1 MYKNSFQFIVL
12 CSAIYIIAGCTQ
24 FTKESVKLEKNPQI
38 FPDYTSIVIPANIAP
53 LNFNI
58 DEIGLEYFVEI
69 YSKKGKKIK
78 IKQSSP
84 DIKIPENQW
93 HNLLGVNIGNQLK
106 IDVYTRQDK
115 WYKFSTIID
124 TIAPETI
131 DNNLVYRIINVVYSD
146 TDKLGIYQRN
156 LEDFEQSV
164 IFENTSTTERP
175 CMNCHSFSNNDPGK
189 MSLHM
194 RRAYAGTVIFDHG
207 KLTKYNTKTEQTM
220 APAAYPA
227 WHPNG
232 EIIAYSLNNLLVYL
246 TSDESKLIEVCDK
259 VSDIVLFN
267 IKTNTISATPKLS
280 SDRRETLPAWSPDG
294 KWLYFI
300 SAPRADDK
308 MDNWVNSQYDL
319 LRIPFNV
326 EDMSWGAIDTVLT
339 SKQTGKSITFPIV
352 SPDGRYLLF
361 CMIDHSYFS
370 IFDKNSDLYL
380 FDLKTK
386 QYTKADVLNSP
397 TTESYHSW
405 SKNGRWVVFSS
416 KRIDE
421 VSTRP
426 FFAYFDK
433 DGKFHKP
440 FVLPQEDALIYRKE
454 RFNFN
459 LPVLVDGKVNIDA
472 ETLTDFVT
480 KPPVNV
486 NYDQSVKI
494 DTLKRD
500 PRVKFNDL

>member
-1 MYKNSFQFIVL
+1 MVKNSLFIFTIFTTL
-12 CSAIYIIAGCTQ
+12 LLLTGCIN
-24 FTKESVKLEKNPQI
+24 FTREFVKQEKLPRI

-53 LNFNI
+53 LNFKI
-58 DEIGLEYFVEI
+58 DEKGSEYWVEI
-69 YSKKGKKIK
+69 YSKNGKKIK

-84 DIKIPENQW
+84 EIIIPENKWQ
-93 HNLLGVNIGNQLK
+93 NLLEQNKGNQLK
-106 IDVYTRQDK
+106 IDVYTRQEQWNK
-115 WYKFSTIID
+115 YQTIID
-124 TIAPETI
+124 TIANEKI

-156 LEDFEQSV
+156 LENFDQSV
-164 IFENTSTTERP
+164 LFENTSTTERP

-189 MSLHM
+189 MSLHI
-194 RRAYAGTVIFDHG
+194 RRAYAGTIIYDHG

-232 EIIAYSLNNLLVYL
+232 EIIAYSLNSLFVYL
-246 TSDESKLIEVCDK
+246 TSDDSKLIEVCDN

-267 IKTNTISATPKLS
+267 LRTNTISTTPKLS

-300 SAPRADDK
+300 SAPK
-308 MDNWVNSQYDL
+308 GGENMTNWVYSKYDL
-319 LRIPFNV
+319 LRIPF
-326 EDMSWGAIDTVLT
+326 DAKKMSWGQVDTLLT
-339 SKQTGKSITFPIV
+339 SKQTGMSITFPV
-352 SPDGRYLLF
+352 ASPDGRYLLF

-370 IFDKNSDLYL
+370 IFDKNCDLYL

-386 QYTKADVLNSP
+386 QYHKTDVLNSN
-397 TTESYHSW
+397 TTDSYHSW

-416 KRIDE
+416 KRLDE

-426 FFAYFDK
+426 FFSYFDEK
-433 DGKFHKP
+433 GNFHKP
-440 FVLPQEDALIYRKE
+440 FVLPQHDPQLYRKD

-459 LPVLVDGKVNIDA
+459 LPVLVDGRVDINA
-472 ETLTDFVT
+472 EELTEFVT
-480 KPPVNV
+480 KPPTNV
-486 NYDQSVKI
+486 KFDQSVTI
-494 DTLKRD
+494 DTVIRD
-500 PRVKFNDL
+500 PNVKINEL